1 MVLLHLYPVINNLIL
16 LHCFR
21 ILKYS
26 ESSYVA
32 QPYIAELEKRDQ
44 RGDRV
49 LVRGTQTGS
58 ARVVARPQD
67 LAYKVTLLFCLIIHN
82 FSNFFITWL
91 IIVTAT
97 SKWASCLILVRIICT
112 QIKLS
117 AWTCWYISSHYFSA
131 TFWRMVS
138 FVSFLCTFCIAYVY
152 MFH

>member
-82 FSNFFITWL
+82 FSNFFIT
-91 IIVTAT
+91 
-97 SKWASCLILVRIICT
+97 
-112 QIKLS
+112 
-117 AWTCWYISSHYFSA
+117 
-131 TFWRMVS
+131 
-138 FVSFLCTFCIAYVY
+138 
-152 MFH
+152 